1 MATIDLER
9 LVVSLM
15 NHPSEDDS
23 HHKRELKKFLR
34 SQLHEALREQ
44 GLRIKDG
51 KIISIECPFKTG
63 DVLADPMHPESICIF
78 RRPLYDD
85 CGQHAAVFCG
95 TQVGGSFCTADEDE
109 IWCDVIEL
117 KPATPEQ
124 REELFDKMKENGYGF
139 DFRLM
144 KMLNVPK
151 QKKQTANQERVLTQE
166 EVERIV
172 NRFIGKDRV
181 ERTDVY
187 LGYTDIFDGAFYT
200 MEIYN
205 DAYQLI
211 NIEIHSYAFSDDGLD
226 GPEICETI
234 RRNMAEVLP
243 GFKSELR
250 RADDSLVS
258 IDFCWR

>member
-1 MATIDLER
+1 MTKIDLER

-23 HHKRELKKFLR
+23 QHKRELKKFLR

-51 KIISIECPFKTG
+51 EIISIECPFKTG
-63 DVLADPMHPESICIF
+63 DVLADPLHPESICIF

-109 IWCDVIEL
+109 IWCDIIEL

-151 QKKQTANQERVLTQE
+151 QKKQTGDQERELTQDE
-166 EVERIV
+166 ILRIV
-172 NRFIGKDRV
+172 NRFLGGDYIEHG
-181 ERTDVY
+181 ECY
-187 LGYTDIFDGAFYT
+187 LGYTYIFDGAYYT
-200 MEIYN
+200 MEVYN
-205 DAYQLI
+205 DSYRLI
-211 NIEIHSYAFSDDGLD
+211 NVEMYSYAFSDDSLTRR
-226 GPEICETI
+226 EIIDTM

>member
-23 HHKRELKKFLR
+23 QHKRELKKFLR

-51 KIISIECPFKTG
+51 EIISIECPFKTG
-63 DVLADPMHPESICIF
+63 DVLADPLHTESICIF

-109 IWCDVIEL
+109 IWCDISEL

-124 REELFDKMKENGYGF
+124 REELFEKMKENGYGF

-151 QKKQTANQERVLTQE
+151 QKKQTGNQERELAQDEVKRIVSHFIGNDH
-166 EVERIV
+166 VERA
-172 NRFIGKDRV
+172 DC
-181 ERTDVY
+181 Y
-187 LGYTDIFDGAFYT
+187 LGYTDIFSGAFYT
-200 MEIYN
+200 MEIYS
-205 DAYQLI
+205 DHAIRI
-211 NIEIHSYAFSDDGLD
+211 NIEIHSYAFSDDGLTSR
-226 GPEICETI
+226 EIIDTI
-234 RRNMAEVLP
+234 RRNMSEVLP
-243 GFKSELR
+243 GFKSEMV

-258 IDFCWR
+258 VDFYWQ